1 MREGLHQTR
10 LEPVRADDLERRRA
24 AVRNQWRI
32 AEECGESVSDKQRA
46 SDMVWLELTFSC
58 PDFLA
63 SMGVVAYT
71 RQYFDSRNP
80 HCIDA
85 AVVLCAKAGIAPP
98 PTLAMLVAEV
108 AKARMT
114 DSIGPGT
121 AAQIRRANAKG
132 FALDMMASLC
142 AAGATVEAAASKVAR
157 HVATIGGG
165 VRFKASTLEKEY
177 ASRGREQEH
186 WRRQEFMADDG
197 KEKLDGWRR
206 LIAELPDADDD
217 LKGWRR

>member
-1 MREGLHQTR
+1 LRKELYQAR
-10 LEPVRADDLERRRA
+10 LGTEQADDLERRRA
-24 AVRNQWRI
+24 AQRNQWRI
-32 AEECGESVSDKQRA
+32 ARDCGEAISEKRMA
-46 SDMVWLELTFSC
+46 SDMVWLELTFAC

-63 SMGVVAYT
+63 SMGVVAYV

-98 PTLAMLVAEV
+98 PTLATLVAEV
-108 AKARMT
+108 AKARMM
-114 DSIGPGT
+114 DRVGPGT

-186 WRRQEFMADDG
+186 WRRQEFLSEDG
-197 KEKLDGWRR
+197 REKLAGWKQ
-206 LIAELPDADDD
+206 LIAELPEADDD